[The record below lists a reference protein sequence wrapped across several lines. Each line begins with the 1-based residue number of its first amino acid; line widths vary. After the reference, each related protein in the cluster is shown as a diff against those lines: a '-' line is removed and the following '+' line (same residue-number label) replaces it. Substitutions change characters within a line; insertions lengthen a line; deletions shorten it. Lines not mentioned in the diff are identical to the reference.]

1 MRTIPSLPGP
11 QNVVREV
18 LPNGL
23 VVLVRE
29 NFDSPAVVV
38 RGYLQ
43 VGTMDEPPELAGLA
57 GFCVDVMERGTLNR
71 PFAVLY
77 EELESEALTL
87 GLEVTEHHAF
97 FGGKGLR
104 ETLPHLLE
112 LLADVLRHPA
122 FDAEQVEKVRAEIA
136 TELLERAH
144 DTQRMA
150 ALTFNELLYTRDHPY
165 GRSNLGYEETIARI
179 TREDLVRFHQT
190 YFAPAGMVL
199 VVAGAVKAAE
209 ALKQVR
215 AALGDWGARRPL
227 VLGLPPVLPL
237 KERRERHVFIPEKTQ
252 VDLRLGW
259 CGPARGAPDFLAAH
273 VANTVLGVFGM
284 MGRLGKV
291 VREQNGLAY
300 YVYSVLEGGP
310 GPGPWQVIAGV
321 DPAHARKAEALIL
334 DEVRRLREE
343 PVPEDEL
350 NDSQSMLVGSLPL
363 QLETN
368 EGVARALLNIER
380 YQLGLDYLQRYH
392 QLIMDLR
399 PADVQA
405 AAQRWL
411 DPERYV
417 LAMAGPEL
425 PC

>member
-18 LPNGL
+18 LPNDI

-43 VGTMDEPPELAGLA
+43 VGAIDEPPELAGLA
-57 GFCVDVMERGTLNR
+57 GFCTDVMERGTLNR

-87 GLEVTEHHAF
+87 GLEVSDHHTF

-104 ETLPHLLE
+104 ETLSHLLD

-122 FDAEQVEKVRAEIA
+122 FDVEQVEKVRAEIA

-190 YFAPAGMVL
+190 YFAPEGMVL
-199 VVAGAVKAAE
+199 VVTGAVKAAE
-209 ALKQVR
+209 ALEQVR
-215 AALGDWGARRPL
+215 AALGDWGARRPP
-227 VLGLPPVLPL
+227 VPDLPPLMPL
-237 KERRERHVFIPEKTQ
+237 EQRERHVFIPEKTQ

-259 CGPARGAPDFLAAH
+259 RGPARKEPDFLAAH
-273 VANTVLGVFGM
+273 LANTILGVFGM

-291 VREQNGLAY
+291 VREENGLAY

-321 DPAHARKAEALIL
+321 DPAHARQAQALIL

-380 YQLGLDYLQRYH
+380 YQLGLDYLQRYR
-392 QLIMDLR
+392 QLILDLR
-399 PADVQA
+399 PADVQT